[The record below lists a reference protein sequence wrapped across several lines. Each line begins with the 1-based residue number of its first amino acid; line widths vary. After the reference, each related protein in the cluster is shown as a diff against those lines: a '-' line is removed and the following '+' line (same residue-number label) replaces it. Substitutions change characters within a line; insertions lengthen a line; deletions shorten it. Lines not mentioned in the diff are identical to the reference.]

1 MAVIST
7 LVARMIADLSGWT
20 PNMEKGK
27 RDMVSFGG
35 AAKKL
40 QGMLGGLAS
49 GFSIA
54 GIAYGAL
61 NLSKRANE
69 TLDLAQG
76 LGISTEG
83 LQSLRYAMT
92 AAGGDAEIMTKGVNQ
107 MIRRLYDTTGGA
119 DKVSITLR
127 KLGVSAKDIQSDPV
141 KAISKLSD
149 ALKASAGS
157 AEFAKDMFML
167 FGRSSIDMMPLLEL
181 GSAGIKE
188 FADEAKRL
196 GVVLSSADLMNTE
209 KLSIQVAKSG
219 QVMISFGQKALA
231 SLSMIAE
238 STYRTVNNAL
248 GGMSPK
254 DSIMGAWADMGN
266 EETAAVEKRFKARKS
281 AEEYA
286 DKQAKLN
293 ENLKEYLSIVNNVKT
308 PQEKLN
314 DQLDIADKALANNQ
328 TTLEEYNQ
336 TLSRL
341 FDEFDRPEVEK
352 MNKWAE
358 SLMEKSETPLEKY
371 KQGLMEVLKLRK
383 HFMAD
388 AVLTSGEQ
396 GILTNLANKYQE
408 EALNELKP
416 DKTRHRGGSFG
427 ELSPLMS
434 MTGLQVGE
442 SIEQRQVA
450 ELAEIKAMLRAYLPR
465 FGLN

>member
-167 FGRSSIDMMPLLEL
+167 FGRSNIDMMPLLEL

-196 GVVLSSADLMNTE
+196 GVVLSSADLMNAE

-286 DKQAKLN
+286 DKQASLN
-293 ENLKEYLSIVNNVKT
+293 ETLKEYSSILNGLKT
-308 PQEKLN
+308 PEEKLN

-328 TTLEEYNQ
+328 TTLQEYNK
-336 TLSRL
+336 TISRL
-341 FDEFDRPEVEK
+341 FDQFNRPEVEK

-358 SLMEKSETPLEKY
+358 SLLEKSQTPMEKY
-371 KQGLMEVLKLRK
+371 KEGLLEVLRLRQY
-383 HFMAD
+383 FMQD
-388 AVLTSGEQ
+388 NVLTSREQ
-396 GILTNLANKYQE
+396 ATLLNLTQKYQDDAMKE
-408 EALNELKP
+408 MKP
-416 DKTRHRGGSFG
+416 DRPGKQHASFM

-434 MTGLQVGE
+434 VSGLQIGDT
-442 SIEQRQVA
+442 IEQRQA
-450 ELAEIKAMLRAYLPR
+450 SDIAAIRERLESMTKEMM
-465 FGLN
+465 N

>member
-167 FGRSSIDMMPLLEL
+167 FGRSNIDMMPLLEL

-196 GVVLSSADLMNTE
+196 GVVLSSADLMNAE

-286 DKQAKLN
+286 DKQASLN
-293 ENLKEYLSIVNNVKT
+293 ETLKEYSSILNGLKT
-308 PQEKLN
+308 PEEKLN

-328 TTLEEYNQ
+328 TTLQEYNQ
-336 TLSRL
+336 TISRL
-341 FDEFDRPEVEK
+341 FDQFNRPEVEK

-358 SLMEKSETPLEKY
+358 SLLEKSQTPMEKY
-371 KQGLMEVLKLRK
+371 KEGLLEVLRLRQY
-383 HFMAD
+383 FMQD
-388 AVLTSGEQ
+388 NVLTSREQ
-396 GILTNLANKYQE
+396 ATLLNLTQKYQDDAMKE
-408 EALNELKP
+408 MKP
-416 DKTRHRGGSFG
+416 DRPGKQHAPFM

-434 MTGLQVGE
+434 VSGLQIGDT
-442 SIEQRQVA
+442 IEQRQA
-450 ELAEIKAMLRAYLPR
+450 SDIAAIRERLESMTKEMM
-465 FGLN
+465 N

>member
-167 FGRSSIDMMPLLEL
+167 FGRSNIDMMPLLEL

-196 GVVLSSADLMNTE
+196 GVVLSSADLMNAE

-286 DKQAKLN
+286 DKQASLN
-293 ENLKEYLSIVNNVKT
+293 ETLKEYSSILNGLKT
-308 PQEKLN
+308 PEEKLN

-328 TTLEEYNQ
+328 TTLQEYNQ
-336 TLSRL
+336 TISRL
-341 FDEFDRPEVEK
+341 FDQFNRPEVEK

-358 SLMEKSETPLEKY
+358 SLLEKSQTPMEKY
-371 KQGLMEVLKLRK
+371 KEGLLEVLRLRQY
-383 HFMAD
+383 FMQD
-388 AVLTSGEQ
+388 NVLTSREQ
-396 GILTNLANKYQE
+396 ATLLNLTQKYQDDAMKE
-408 EALNELKP
+408 MKP
-416 DKTRHRGGSFG
+416 DRPGKQHASFM

-434 MTGLQVGE
+434 VSGLQIGDT
-442 SIEQRQVA
+442 IEQRQA
-450 ELAEIKAMLRAYLPR
+450 SDIAAIRERLESMTKEMM
-465 FGLN
+465 N